1 MDRFSYSDW
10 TSLLTRLLRI
20 LADELNG
27 KESKLKNVSI
37 VLFPVA
43 FTNVVLAGV
52 AGT

>member
-10 TSLLTRLLRI
+10 KLLLTWLLKI
-20 LADELNG
+20 LADELNS
-27 KESKLKNVSI
+27 KESKLSNASI